1 MLEIFRKNLFINS
14 LLLLPYT
21 ILVRL
26 ATFFYPQ
33 KYQVQESSNE
43 IIKGLYSL
51 IDFPVL
57 QSIISV
63 LLIFIHAIIINHT
76 FIKHRLSREITLL
89 PGLIYV
95 VFVTVVMD
103 FTVLSPALLVNTFII
118 FALTNL
124 FKTYKLPNAA
134 AFIFNAGFYIGVAS
148 LFYTPYVFM
157 VFFGVIILLLLRS
170 FKLLEKLQYFSGF
183 FIPYIFLFTYRYMS
197 DISLMDMSVLKEV
210 FFRLPLFESNFL
222 IVNYFSIGFILLS
235 VLVCI
240 FNYGTLTGKK
250 IIQVQKK
257 VAVLYWILLYS
268 LISFLI
274 FSTDGSMHLLTLAIP
289 LSILTGILISDSKS
303 KISHELLHFM
313 ILGLILLTQFKL
325 LVI

>member
-1 MLEIFRKNLFINS
+1 
-14 LLLLPYT
+14 
-21 ILVRL
+21 
-26 ATFFYPQ
+26 
-33 KYQVQESSNE
+33 
-43 IIKGLYSL
+43 
-51 IDFPVL
+51 
-57 QSIISV
+57 
-63 LLIFIHAIIINHT
+63 
-76 FIKHRLSREITLL
+76 
-89 PGLIYV
+89 
-95 VFVTVVMD
+95 
-103 FTVLSPALLVNTFII
+103 
-118 FALTNL
+118 
-124 FKTYKLPNAA
+124 
-134 AFIFNAGFYIGVAS
+134 
-148 LFYTPYVFM
+148 
-157 VFFGVIILLLLRS
+157 
-170 FKLLEKLQYFSGF
+170 
-183 FIPYIFLFTYRYMS
+183 MS